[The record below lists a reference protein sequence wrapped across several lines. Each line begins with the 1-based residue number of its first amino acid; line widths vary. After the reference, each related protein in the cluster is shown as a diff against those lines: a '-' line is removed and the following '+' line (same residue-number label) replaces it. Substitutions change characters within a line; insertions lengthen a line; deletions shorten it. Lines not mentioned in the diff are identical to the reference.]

1 MTNVDEKFLISFG
14 ERVKTRRKEIKMSQ
28 ETLAAKVGYEHKTSI
43 SKIEH
48 GKTSVPQNKV
58 FEIANALDTT
68 IQYLMGRT
76 DEVQK
81 ETFKDKREKF
91 LEHEALISAWEKAT
105 DKERYLIYNIL
116 KEYGMPEPIQQ
127 EGRSSESSFTS
138 KVG

>member
-1 MTNVDEKFLISFG
+1 MTNGDEKFLIGFG
-14 ERVKTRRKEIKMSQ
+14 ERVKTRRNAIKMSQ

-58 FEIANALDTT
+58 LEIANALDTT
-68 IQYLMGRT
+68 VEYLMGRT

-91 LEHEALISAWEKAT
+91 LEHEALILAWERAN
-105 DKERYLIYNIL
+105 DRERNAVYVIL
-116 KEYGMPEPIQQ
+116 EKYGMTEPISK
-127 EGRSSESSFTS
+127 EEPSSESSFTS